1 MKVSGDLG
9 ASRPKDMGGMNKNRK
24 KAISVGGNHAALFET
39 MQSPQE
45 QLYQLE
51 ETIRVEQRK
60 VESEI
65 AGMCADLRQ
74 LLAASTLSPSE
85 LSRWQKVQKD
95 LKRLLR
101 NPTYSSHYEFR
112 LVAKEFIAIDLTT
125 FPLPGRSATC
135 PPVTKE

>member
-1 MKVSGDLG
+1 
-9 ASRPKDMGGMNKNRK
+9 
-24 KAISVGGNHAALFET
+24 
-39 MQSPQE
+39 
-45 QLYQLE
+45 
-51 ETIRVEQRK
+51 
-60 VESEI
+60 
-65 AGMCADLRQ
+65 
-74 LLAASTLSPSE
+74 
-85 LSRWQKVQKD
+85 VQKD